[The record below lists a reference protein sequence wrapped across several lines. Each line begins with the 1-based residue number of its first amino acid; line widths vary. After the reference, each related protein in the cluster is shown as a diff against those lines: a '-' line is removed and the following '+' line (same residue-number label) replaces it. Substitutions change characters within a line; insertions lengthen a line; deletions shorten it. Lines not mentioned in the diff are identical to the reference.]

1 MTWKLYSYLKGN
13 EEMSKLLKEPTSW
26 NIILELMTGKFV
38 KSEEEA
44 LMCVILSKTEHVLM
58 GN

>member
-1 MTWKLYSYLKGN
+1 
-13 EEMSKLLKEPTSW
+13 MSKLLKEPTSW